1 MHEKDR
7 RTYMWDDF
15 PSQIQF
21 FLEPN
26 SVWAPKQKYWQ
37 KCVMLCRVAYKYCT
51 SIELINL
58 FSKILKVQFFLHS
71 PGLINNNI
79 MFVLQ

>member
-21 FLEPN
+21 FLESN
-26 SVWAPKQKYWQ
+26 SVWAPKQKQKYSQ

-51 SIELINL
+51 STELINY
-58 FSKILKVQFFLHS
+58 SLKY
-71 PGLINNNI
+71 
-79 MFVLQ
+79 